1 MKLSG
6 KRLLIIILLL
16 LPLAGGMIWYALSGT
31 GSSAEDAAHDQA
43 GEQQYTCGM
52 HPMIIV
58 DEPGSCP
65 ICGMAL
71 TPMKSGTA
79 DPAAAAETSRGD
91 KRKGERKIKYWV
103 APMDPTYIRDEPG
116 KSPMGMDLVPVYE
129 DEAASGAIIAIDP
142 VTVQNMGVR
151 TAPVERRD
159 LHRLIRTVGTIGYNE
174 PKVTS
179 LNAKVDG
186 WIEKLYVDQ
195 TGQMVKKGQPLLEL
209 YSPKLV
215 SAQQEYLLALRNRDA
230 LKNSSFKDIAAGGD
244 RLLEAS
250 RQRLRYWDIS
260 DRQIRQ
266 LEKTGQVHK
275 TLTLYAPYQGVVT
288 MKMAM
293 PGQFIK
299 AGQELFQIGDI
310 SSVWVHADIYEY
322 ELPWIKVGQEAEV
335 LLPFVGG
342 KSLKAK
348 ISYIYPYVE
357 PKTRTVKARL
367 EFPNPGLELK
377 PDMYVNVR
385 VHGQVVKGALAVPSE
400 AVIHSGE
407 KQTVFV
413 ALGEGKFEPRQV
425 KTGVQD
431 KDGFIEITQG
441 VMEDEMVV
449 TSAQFLFDS
458 ESRLREAIQKM
469 REPKKTEPI
478 PAADVHEGHEMPEE
492 DLEGLF
498 E

>member
-1 MKLSG
+1 
-6 KRLLIIILLL
+6 
-16 LPLAGGMIWYALSGT
+16 
-31 GSSAEDAAHDQA
+31 
-43 GEQQYTCGM
+43 
-52 HPMIIV
+52 
-58 DEPGSCP
+58 
-65 ICGMAL
+65 
-71 TPMKSGTA
+71 
-79 DPAAAAETSRGD
+79 
-91 KRKGERKIKYWV
+91 
-103 APMDPTYIRDEPG
+103 
-116 KSPMGMDLVPVYE
+116 
-129 DEAASGAIIAIDP
+129 
-142 VTVQNMGVR
+142 
-151 TAPVERRD
+151 
-159 LHRLIRTVGTIGYNE
+159 
-174 PKVTS
+174 
-179 LNAKVDG
+179 
-186 WIEKLYVDQ
+186 
-195 TGQMVKKGQPLLEL
+195 
-209 YSPKLV
+209 
-215 SAQQEYLLALRNRDA
+215 
-230 LKNSSFKDIAAGGD
+230 
-244 RLLEAS
+244 
-250 RQRLRYWDIS
+250 
-260 DRQIRQ
+260 
-266 LEKTGQVHK
+266 
-275 TLTLYAPYQGVVT
+275 

-348 ISYIYPYVE
+348 IGYIYPYVE

-385 VHGQVVKGALAVPSE
+385 VHGQEVKNALAVPGE

-407 KQTVFV
+407 KQRVFV

-425 KTGVQD
+425 QTGVQD
-431 KDGFIEITQG
+431 QDGFIEITQG
-441 VMEDEMVV
+441 IMEGEMVV

-469 REPKKTEPI
+469 REPKKAG
-478 PAADVHEGHEMPEE
+478 PAPADVHEGHDMPEE

>member
-1 MKLSG
+1 
-6 KRLLIIILLL
+6 
-16 LPLAGGMIWYALSGT
+16 
-31 GSSAEDAAHDQA
+31 
-43 GEQQYTCGM
+43 
-52 HPMIIV
+52 
-58 DEPGSCP
+58 
-65 ICGMAL
+65 
-71 TPMKSGTA
+71 
-79 DPAAAAETSRGD
+79 
-91 KRKGERKIKYWV
+91 
-103 APMDPTYIRDEPG
+103 
-116 KSPMGMDLVPVYE
+116 
-129 DEAASGAIIAIDP
+129 
-142 VTVQNMGVR
+142 
-151 TAPVERRD
+151 
-159 LHRLIRTVGTIGYNE
+159 
-174 PKVTS
+174 
-179 LNAKVDG
+179 
-186 WIEKLYVDQ
+186 LYVDE

-348 ISYIYPYVE
+348 IGYIYPYVE

-385 VHGQVVKGALAVPSE
+385 VHGQEVKNALAVPGE

-407 KQTVFV
+407 KQRVFV

-425 KTGVQD
+425 QTGVQD
-431 KDGFIEITQG
+431 QDGFIEITQG
-441 VMEDEMVV
+441 IMEGEMVV

-469 REPKKTEPI
+469 REPKKAG
-478 PAADVHEGHEMPEE
+478 PAPADVHEGHDMPEE

>member
-1 MKLSG
+1 MKPLP
-6 KRLLIIILLL
+6 KHLLISLFILMF
-16 LPLAGGMIWYALSGT
+16 LAGGGIWYAMHRVNSPSEQTDHHHEG
-31 GSSAEDAAHDQA
+31 Q
-43 GEQQYTCGM
+43 QQYTCGM
-52 HPMIIV
+52 HPMIIA
-58 DEPGSCP
+58 DEPGNCP

-71 TPMKSGTA
+71 TPVKAGSTGQ
-79 DPAAAAETSRGD
+79 AAAETAA
-91 KRKGERKIKYWV
+91 GERKIKYWA
-103 APMDPTYIRDEPG
+103 APMDPTYIRNEPG

-129 DEAASGAIIAIDP
+129 GQATSGATISIDP
-142 VTVQNMGVR
+142 VTAQNMGVR
-151 TAPVERRD
+151 TALVTRRD
-159 LHRLIRTVGTIGYNE
+159 LHRMIRTVGTVDYDE

-179 LNAKVDG
+179 INAKVDG
-186 WIEKLYVDQ
+186 WIEKLYVGE

-215 SAQQEYLLALRNRDA
+215 SAQQEYLLALRNRSA
-230 LKNSSFKDIAAGGD
+230 LKDSAFAEISAGGE
-244 RLLEAS
+244 RLLTAA

-266 LEKTGQVHK
+266 LEKTGQVRK

-299 AGQELFQIGDI
+299 AGQELFQLGDI
-310 SSVWVHADIYEY
+310 SRVWVYADIYEY
-322 ELPWIKVGQEAEV
+322 ELPWIKVGQQAEV
-335 LLPFVGG
+335 MLPFVGG
-342 KSLKAK
+342 KTLSAK
-348 ISYIYPYVE
+348 ISTIYPYVD

-367 EFPNPGLELK
+367 EFANPGFELK

-385 VHGQVVKGALAVPSE
+385 IKAHEVQGVLAVPGE
-400 AVIHSGE
+400 AVLHSGD

-413 ALGEGKFEPRQV
+413 ALGEGKFEPRVV

-431 KDGFIEITQG
+431 QEGFIEISQG
-441 VMEDEMVV
+441 LLEGERVV

-458 ESRLREAIQKM
+458 ESKLREAIQKM
-469 REPKKTEPI
+469 LEPKMLKQAPFDSHDMSE
-478 PAADVHEGHEMPEE
+478 D
-492 DLEGLF
+492 DLEALF